1 MSLFDRKDD
10 LEALLRRCQKRD
22 SLAWKELI
30 QRFSSLVYSVARRYG
45 LNEEDCA
52 DVFQLTFQALYQGL
66 DRIEQ
71 PETLPKWLSVTASRM
86 SLRTNRNRGKTIPFE
101 TEDMNLNDVLAAED
115 RSAEKSAVIACD
127 AFELR
132 RALAQLTDRCGP
144 LLKALYFDEDLSYQE
159 ISLQL
164 DIPVGAIG
172 PTRSRCLE
180 KLRKVLDKQ
189 GFFE

>member
-45 LNEEDCA
+45 LNEEDCS

-86 SLRTNRNRGKTIPFE
+86 SLRANRNRGKTIPFE

-115 RSAEKSAVIACD
+115 RSAEESAVIACD

-144 LLKALYFDEDLSYQE
+144 LLLALYFDEDLSYQE

-180 KLRKVLDKQ
+180 KLRKVLEKQ

>member
-45 LNEEDCA
+45 LNEEDCS

-86 SLRTNRNRGKTIPFE
+86 SLRANRNRGKTIPFE
-101 TEDMNLNDVLAAED
+101 TEDMNLNEVLAAED
-115 RSAEKSAVIACD
+115 RSAEENAVIACD

-132 RALAQLTDRCGP
+132 RALAQLTDRCGS
-144 LLKALYFDEDLSYQE
+144 LLQALYFEEDLSYHE

-164 DIPVGAIG
+164 DIPIGAIG

-180 KLRKVLDKQ
+180 KLRKVLEKQ